1 MVKCMHYIIYT
12 YRNIYINK
20 VRETKNMKDSDVKII
35 MDLFDSIGDKLLKT
49 SNFAL
54 DTYEKLTLTEAN
66 TVYVIG
72 KETPKTMKQIAEM
85 LGVAVSTPTRT
96 VDHLIEKGLV
106 NRSVGKKDRRQ
117 LLIELTPKGK
127 KLVEDM
133 DKEGLIMTRKMLEN
147 LEDEEIES
155 LKNILLKI
163 SENI

>member
-1 MVKCMHYIIYT
+1 
-12 YRNIYINK
+12 
-20 VRETKNMKDSDVKII
+20 
-35 MDLFDSIGDKLLKT
+35 
-49 SNFAL
+49 
-54 DTYEKLTLTEAN
+54 
-66 TVYVIG
+66 
-72 KETPKTMKQIAEM
+72 MKQIAET

-133 DKEGLIMTRKMLEN
+133 DEEGLNMTRKMLEN